1 MIFFQINLKSA
12 RIRFWRI
19 LLLLFVAYSEAKE
32 CRAQVQPPP
41 APQNVMGITRTK
53 VFPVGNIG
61 PDGVKRGWLL
71 GPISFDVEYD
81 SVHGATSYLL
91 DVAED
96 SLFTQFLPGLRN
108 YSARYPFH
116 DCTFPRNKERFPTD
130 YYGTY
135 ECIPSSRGKGNIRV
149 AGLLQ
154 GGKKYFVRM
163 KAINSAGE
171 SPFSSSASISVVFSP
186 FSQGGY
192 SAYPFYIFNLQ
203 MDRYLSARLKH
214 LTDTSVTFNFYARD
228 NVRFQAT
235 VNGQDAITST
245 HGNTVTVTGLRS
257 GTTNTINLK
266 AVTAKFFGDSL
277 VFQLRPF
284 SRDMLPFAS
293 IIEYYQGPEYPGRG
307 ADSLYTRVE
316 MFPNFSISAV
326 EDTLRSLRAQQVPID
341 TAWYNTGGFI
351 TCINQGRNSCSEIE
365 EAYPSLLIKL
375 KRKDPRII
383 SYSYPIDAWRYS
395 DEAIFYR
402 FSFGGT
408 VGVQEPSISSLRMV
422 ELHQN
427 RPNPFSEETTLEIT
441 LPEYSRI
448 QVDVFDVLG
457 RSVAEAQAITLGA
470 GRHTIPVRL
479 PSAPNGVYQARVSVK
494 GESGRLMVKT
504 VQMMIVK

>member
-1 MIFFQINLKSA
+1 
-12 RIRFWRI
+12 
-19 LLLLFVAYSEAKE
+19 
-32 CRAQVQPPP
+32 
-41 APQNVMGITRTK
+41 
-53 VFPVGNIG
+53 
-61 PDGVKRGWLL
+61 
-71 GPISFDVEYD
+71 
-81 SVHGATSYLL
+81 
-91 DVAED
+91 
-96 SLFTQFLPGLRN
+96 
-108 YSARYPFH
+108 
-116 DCTFPRNKERFPTD
+116 
-130 YYGTY
+130 
-135 ECIPSSRGKGNIRV
+135 
-149 AGLLQ
+149 
-154 GGKKYFVRM
+154 M
-163 KAINSAGE
+163 KAVNSAGE
-171 SPFSSSASISVVFSP
+171 SPFSSSASISVEFSP
-186 FSQGGY
+186 FSQTGY
-192 SAYPFYIFNLQ
+192 TPFPLSPTPSYY
-203 MDRYLSARLKH
+203 RYLSARLKH
-214 LTDTSVTFNFYARD
+214 LTDTSVTFNFYATSNTRP
-228 NVRFQAT
+228 QAR
-235 VNGQDAITST
+235 VNGQDAISST
-245 HGNTVTVTGLRS
+245 HGNTVTVTGLRT
-257 GTTNTINLK
+257 GTTNTISLR
-266 AVTAKFFGDSL
+266 AAFPPAFLFGRDSL
-277 VFQLRPF
+277 VFQLHPF

-307 ADSLYTRVE
+307 ADSLYARIE

-351 TCINQGRNSCSEIE
+351 TCINQGRNSCSEID

-375 KRKDPRII
+375 KRKDPRIS
-383 SYSYPIDAWRYS
+383 SYRYPIDAWRYS

-402 FSFGGT
+402 FIFGGT
-408 VGVQEPSISSLRMV
+408 VGVQEPSISSFRMV